1 MVKKWLKG
9 IIPHKLAD
17 SLEEGLGW
25 RIIGQSGQPL
35 EWDVLKEQEEQKGWS
50 ISFRGKG
57 EWFEVIAKMEIQFER
72 EFGAV
77 YHKVSLRNE
86 GEKGSP
92 SIIAIHPISLQWLE
106 PEQPILIRTLGGGLT
121 SGFYPSPAYQERTT
135 QLLSFSSEPWTIESG
150 FDGRSSNK
158 DLPFLA
164 LVMGKEG
171 IVCGLEWS
179 GLWYMSVHHPFVS
192 LTAGIPVQR
201 LTLDPGESLD
211 LPPAHFVFFE
221 GDLDEGG
228 NALRRYLY
236 EHHCPKLAGRL
247 PLPPVS
253 YDHWFYIVCDFDEE
267 LLRRE
272 VDICSALSI
281 EYFVLDAGWYAG
293 CGKGGE
299 FSRGVG
305 NWLRVDLAKFPRGI
319 EPLAEYVHSK
329 GMNFGMWFEV
339 ERAHRE
345 SDIVKEH
352 PEWFLNIGEE
362 FLHLNLA
369 RRDAQD
375 GIIQIIS
382 NWVEKLGLSWI
393 RWDYNIGPRVY
404 WESADRTG
412 KIQFRYIEGLY
423 RVLDELMKKY
433 PDLLIECCASG
444 GRRIDLGTLKR
455 AHTIW
460 FSDHTDDPNI
470 CRFMQ
475 SGANRF
481 LPGNLLNSAVPTP
494 LGGGDSGRNIFDFL
508 SRMMGAF
515 SIDGDIASWSPC
527 LINDVKRM
535 IEIYKGFRHLLVQDF
550 YPLTPHPRLPD
561 ESEAL
566 LFVSRDKRE
575 AVLFAFRMPEEPDE
589 RIVRLRGLIPNA
601 IYDVEDLLIW
611 WKGKGIKSI
620 KHKGGTLMNKGLLL
634 DLSMNC
640 ALYFLKVR

>member
-1 MVKKWLKG
+1 MVKKWLRE
-9 IIPHKLAD
+9 IIPYRLLNR
-17 SLEEGLGW
+17 LEDGFGW
-25 RIIGQSGQPL
+25 QIIGEGNQPV
-35 EWDVLKEQEEQKGWS
+35 EWEILMEQEERKGWT
-50 ISFRGKG
+50 ISLRGKG
-57 EWFEVIAKMEIQFER
+57 NWSKLTAKVVIHFER

-77 YHKVSLRNE
+77 YYRVSLKNE
-86 GEKGSP
+86 GDSESP
-92 SIIAIHPISLQWLE
+92 SIIGIQPIFLQWLE
-106 PEQPILIRTLGGGLT
+106 PEQPILIRTIGGGLT
-121 SGFYPSPAYQERTT
+121 SGFYPSPAYQERIAR
-135 QLLSFSSEPWTIESG
+135 LLSFSSEPLTIESG
-150 FDGRSSNK
+150 PDGRSSNK

-164 LVMGKEG
+164 LSMGNAG
-171 IVCGLEWS
+171 IVCSLEWS
-179 GLWYMSVHHPFVS
+179 GLWYMSVHYPFVS
-192 LTAGIPVQR
+192 LAGGIPVQG
-201 LTLDPGESLD
+201 LTLNAGETLD
-211 LPPAHFVFFE
+211 LPAGHLVFFK
-221 GDLDEGG
+221 GDLDDEG
-228 NALRRYLY
+228 NAIRRYLY
-236 EHHCPKLAGRL
+236 ECHCPKLSGRP

-253 YDHWFYIVCDFDEE
+253 YDHWFYIACDFDEE

-272 VDICSALSI
+272 ADICAELGI

-305 NWLRVDLAKFPRGI
+305 NWLRVDPAKFPQGI
-319 EPLAEYVHSK
+319 EPLAEYVRSK

-352 PEWFLNIGEE
+352 PNWFLNIGEE

-369 RRDAQD
+369 EEEAQE

-382 NWVEKLGLSWI
+382 YWVEKLGLRWI
-393 RWDYNIGPRVY
+393 RWDYNIGPKPF
-404 WESADRTG
+404 WESADKTG
-412 KIQFRYIEGLY
+412 KIQFKYVEGLY
-423 RVLDELMKKY
+423 RVLDKLMEKY
-433 PDLLIECCASG
+433 PNLLIECCASG

-494 LGGGDSGRNIFDFL
+494 LGGGDAGRGIVDFL
-508 SRMMGAF
+508 SRMTGAF
-515 SIDGDIASWSPC
+515 SVDGDITSWSPKQ
-527 LINDVKRM
+527 IQDVKRL

-561 ESEAL
+561 EGEAF

-575 AVLFAFRMPEEPDE
+575 AILLAFRMPEEPVK
-589 RIVRLRGLIPNA
+589 RVVRVRGLLPNA
-601 IYDVEDLLIW
+601 VYEVKNLFSWLKEGKAEFMKR
-611 WKGKGIKSI
+611 KGK
-620 KHKGGTLMNKGLLL
+620 TLVDKGLLL
-634 DLSMNC
+634 DLSGDC
-640 ALYFLKVR
+640 ALYFLRKR